1 MCSGKLEFDIPL
13 GGIVSMEFH
22 LEEDGNENGVSEAF

>member
-1 MCSGKLEFDIPL
+1 VQWKTGIYIPL